1 MVNAP
6 LCPNTQSPQLF
17 SIYKMGKLKGQN
29 ESVLIISAVGP
40 SKMFLNEMAP
50 RASMAVDHTQKV
62 PLQEAPCA
70 SYFPG
75 VS

>member
-1 MVNAP
+1 MPPSAP
-6 LCPNTQSPQLF
+6 TRSLLNYSVF
-17 SIYKMGKLKGQN
+17 IKMGKLKGQN

-50 RASMAVDHTQKV
+50 RASMEVDHAQKG
-62 PLQEAPCA
+62 LLREAPCA
-70 SYFPG
+70 SYFLG